1 MLIAQNLHNPKNED
15 NLKNG
20 DNPQNEDNC
29 KNDDNPKMYTK
40 MRMNPI
46 NEDKWNPRIKMTQN

>member
-1 MLIAQNLHNPKNED
+1 MRTTAKMLIAQNLHNPKNED

-46 NEDKWNPRIKMTQN
+46 NEDK